1 MVNICNHC
9 IKNRALE
16 GHPFI
21 KKKGNKKR
29 RNYKYQIVHTVLHTQ
44 TNLQRK
50 DGGNYF
56 KESDV
61 ILYNNMIDTILEY

>member
-21 KKKGNKKR
+21 KKKRKQEKK
-29 RNYKYQIVHTVLHTQ
+29 KLQISNRSHSFTYPNEFTKKGW
-44 TNLQRK
+44 RK
-50 DGGNYF
+50 
-56 KESDV
+56 
-61 ILYNNMIDTILEY
+61 LL